1 MKTVLK
7 KTNFLTLTS
16 DFFRIQNICRKL
28 FNSMAAKFRKKN
40 KLFGVTKPGS
50 ELITKTQIYQAKKK
64 KSTFIFKY
72 I

>member
-28 FNSMAAKFRKKN
+28 FNSMAAKFRKKSF
-40 KLFGVTKPGS
+40 L
-50 ELITKTQIYQAKKK
+50 ELLNLEVN
-64 KSTFIFKY
+64 
-72 I
+72 

>member
-28 FNSMAAKFRKKN
+28 FNSMAAKFRKKTSF
-40 KLFGVTKPGS
+40 L
-50 ELITKTQIYQAKKK
+50 ELLNLEVN
-64 KSTFIFKY
+64 
-72 I
+72 